1 MRLKQYL
8 ENNEINYSEAAR
20 QMGVGHGS
28 QVRRWALPFATP
40 YSVFPSDVNLVKIF
54 LWSGGQ
60 VTPNDWFDGLM
71 EPRAQTSLY
80 SNQAHQL
87 LDTIDEGD
95 NYDA

>member
-8 ENNEINYSEAAR
+8 EDNEINYSEAAR

-60 VTPNDWFDGLM
+60 VTPNDWFDGLIKPM
-71 EPRAQTSLY
+71 AQNSE
-80 SNQAHQL
+80 QAHQL
-87 LDTIDEGD
+87 LNTIDERN